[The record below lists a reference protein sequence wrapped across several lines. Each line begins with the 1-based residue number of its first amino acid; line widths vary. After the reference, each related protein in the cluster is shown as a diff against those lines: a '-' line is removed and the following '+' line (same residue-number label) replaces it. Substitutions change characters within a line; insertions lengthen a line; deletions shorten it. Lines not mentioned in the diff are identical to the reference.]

1 MDNEYRNNPN
11 CPIKDILYLIK
22 QENTESI
29 RQALLE
35 SINNTYPDSE
45 IYLYKQGYSL
55 YESKGKEFTP
65 KLLASL
71 NADESYLNK
80 TEETLVS
87 SNDDSIN
94 FDGFQHLSTDKHVQ
108 VFTVE
113 KDHSNRGLL
122 ITKNNKIFI

>member
-1 MDNEYRNNPN
+1 MNNEYRYNPD

-22 QENTESI
+22 QEDTERI

-35 SINNTYPDSE
+35 VINNTYPDSE

-71 NADESYLNK
+71 NADESYLKK
-80 TEETLVS
+80 TEETLAS
-87 SNDDSIN
+87 SNNDSIS
-94 FDGFQHLSTDKHVQ
+94 FDGFQYLSTDK
-108 VFTVE
+108 
-113 KDHSNRGLL
+113 
-122 ITKNNKIFI
+122 